1 MSNNRLIYD
10 VEAFTDRSS
19 GNKKIH
25 ERTMNPTRNENENKC
40 SKDITPAQRIELDSK
55 LRGIDLKHQPCVPE
69 KAQGYL
75 PPLGGVT
82 GSVIY
87 DSCNITFGHIQ
98 ACPPNLPK
106 GEDMEKVPT
115 DKK

>member
-19 GNKKIH
+19 GNKKQYDN
-25 ERTMNPTRNENENKC
+25 TMDSTRNENKNKC
-40 SKDITPAQRIELDSK
+40 SKDFSAGDRVALESK
-55 LRGIDLKHQPCVPE
+55 LKGIDQSNQPCVPE
-69 KAQGYL
+69 KAQGYT

-98 ACPPNLPK
+98 ACPHGQPK
-106 GEDMEKVPT
+106 GEELEKVPES
-115 DKK
+115 K